1 MSPADK
7 VIAAFGGVRATARAL
22 DLNSSSVSRWRMAK
36 EKRGL
41 DGRVPSTKQSAIL
54 RISRERGLGL
64 TADDLIHD

>member
-1 MSPADK
+1 
-7 VIAAFGGVRATARAL
+7 
-22 DLNSSSVSRWRMAK
+22 MAK

-54 RISRERGLGL
+54 RISRERSLGL